1 MIFSVGDLEPRM
13 FSFNSPFGACP
24 ECSGLGVQ
32 KKIDVDLLIPDP
44 KLSISQGAIRG
55 WEKEE
60 NYGRK
65 LLDTVCRHYEIDLDK
80 PFEELTEKEKN
91 IVLYGTTEPI
101 HFQLQSESGIK
112 QEKFDVYEGVVNNL
126 ERRYIETNSSFMR
139 EWIEGFMSDLT
150 CKQCDG
156 KRLSEEAL
164 SVLVDGKN
172 INDFTDLS
180 IQEALGLY

>member
-1 MIFSVGDLEPRM
+1 MR
-13 FSFNSPFGACP
+13 A
-24 ECSGLGVQ
+24 
-32 KKIDVDLLIPDP
+32 LLI
-44 KLSISQGAIRG
+44 I
-55 WEKEE
+55 
-60 NYGRK
+60 
-65 LLDTVCRHYEIDLDK
+65 
-80 PFEELTEKEKN
+80 
-91 IVLYGTTEPI
+91 
-101 HFQLQSESGIK
+101 
-112 QEKFDVYEGVVNNL
+112 L

-180 IQEALGLY
+180 IQGSIRLY

>member
-1 MIFSVGDLEPRM
+1 MDG
-13 FSFNSPFGACP
+13 
-24 ECSGLGVQ
+24 
-32 KKIDVDLLIPDP
+32 KK
-44 KLSISQGAIRG
+44 KR
-55 WEKEE
+55 

-65 LLDTVCRHYEIDLDK
+65 LLETVCRHYEIDLDK

-164 SVLVDGKN
+164 SVLVGWK
-172 INDFTDLS
+172 
-180 IQEALGLY
+180 EH